1 MPLSREE
8 FEAKAQKD
16 PLAALLEGATGEE
29 RERIIAKGFW
39 KKLRR
44 AAGHIPF
51 AEDAVAAWYCA
62 RDTKTPPH
70 VRATLIGALAYFV
83 IPADFLP
90 DVILAFGF
98 TDDATVLATALAL
111 VSGHI
116 KDAHR
121 AAARAALLREGEN
134 AGEEGSA

>member
-1 MPLSREE
+1 MRLSRDE
-8 FEAKAQKD
+8 FEAKAKAD
-16 PLAALLEGATGEE
+16 PLSALLEGATGED
-29 RERIIAKGFW
+29 RERIVTKGFW
-39 KKLRR
+39 EKLRR
-44 AAGHIPF
+44 AAGYIPF
-51 AEDAVAAWYCA
+51 AEDAVSAWYCA

-83 IPADFLP
+83 IPADLLP

-116 KDAHR
+116 KDTHR
-121 AAARAALLREGEN
+121 SAARAALLREGEN
-134 AGEEGSA
+134 ADEKGSA